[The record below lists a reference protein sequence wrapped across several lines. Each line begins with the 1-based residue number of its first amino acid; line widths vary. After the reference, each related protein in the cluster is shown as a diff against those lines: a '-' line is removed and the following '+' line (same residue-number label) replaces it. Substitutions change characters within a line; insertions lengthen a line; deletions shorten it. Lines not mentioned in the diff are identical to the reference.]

1 MDKCILT
8 NGDIEK
14 LFEWRDRNMVLVRRN
29 SVPVKAIELI
39 MPEAKLTIK
48 YVRENGKIKIY
59 LNADNKERF
68 KYTLD
73 TSIGGGQYTIESAPD
88 HEFFGTRDFVLDI
101 AGCYFALMALMTYG
115 DDVEYTT
122 EELDIIDEIQK
133 ADRQEKRNEKPRN
146 QKKKA
151 ESITYLFN
159 REPSGRLIVKAK
171 GKHASPHG
179 VFNVRGHFRHY
190 KDGRVIWI
198 AEYKKGTGKRK
209 NKIYKL

>member
-14 LFEWRDRNMVLVRRN
+14 LFEWRNRNMVLVRRN

-59 LNADNKERF
+59 LNADNKQRF

-101 AGCYFALMALMTYG
+101 AGCYFALMTYG

-122 EELDIIDEIQK
+122 EELDIIDEMQK
-133 ADRQEKRNEKPRN
+133 ADRAEKQNGKDKSKR
-146 QKKKA
+146 KKQ

-159 REPSGRLIVKAK
+159 REPSGKLVVKQK

-179 VFNVRGHFRHY
+179 IFNVRGHFRHY
-190 KDGRVIWI
+190 KDGRV
-198 AEYKKGTGKRK
+198 K